1 MSVILFL
8 SIIIVM
14 PVITFLFACIKEK
27 QLSYNSSQI
36 KELDI
41 LYAYKYILTNA
52 EQIRS
57 ELQTKLASINYNH
70 LQYEPFFSHF
80 EINILKKE
88 IDNSIEELEELILE
102 ESITVDGFHFKID
115 QLRKRTDII
124 QLPLTAIKQLKGS
137 GYHKPGKVA

>member
-1 MSVILFL
+1 MSIILFL
-8 SIIIVM
+8 SIVIVM
-14 PVITFLFACIKEK
+14 PVITFLFACMKEK

-41 LYAYKYILTNA
+41 LYAYKYILINA
-52 EQIRS
+52 ELIRS
-57 ELQTKLASINYNH
+57 EIQTKLASINYNH

-124 QLPLTAIKQLKGS
+124 KLPSTAIKLTPIGS
-137 GYHKPGKVA
+137 YKSDKVA

>member
-14 PVITFLFACIKEK
+14 PVITFLFACMKEK
-27 QLSYNSSQI
+27 QLSHNSSQI

-41 LYAYKYILTNA
+41 LYAYKYILINT

-57 ELQTKLASINYNH
+57 EIQTKLASINYNH

-88 IDNSIEELEELILE
+88 IDNSIEELEELILD

-124 QLPLTAIKQLKGS
+124 QLPSNAIQRTAGGNYYKR
-137 GYHKPGKVA
+137 GKVA